1 MCILFFVLGGHPR
14 FKFILASNRDEYYER
29 FFFFLIFLP
38 SCSQLNRPTAPAG
51 FWEDEKTILAGR
63 DLKRGGIGVLAIGI
77 RIDRDL

>member
-1 MCILFFVLGGHPR
+1 MRG
-14 FKFILASNRDEYYER
+14 
-29 FFFFLIFLP
+29 FFFFNFLS

-77 RIDRDL
+77 RIDRDV